1 MRFLQTEWHRHERER
16 NAWQIE
22 RAEMKARIGKLEGDL
37 RTNKKL
43 RESMEKHIK
52 MLENALRR
60 SREQKTKG
68 QESGNGASESSDTK
82 QSAKSSPSV
91 KRE

>member
-1 MRFLQTEWHRHERER
+1 
-16 NAWQIE
+16 
-22 RAEMKARIGKLEGDL
+22 MKARIGKQEGDL
-37 RTNKKL
+37 RTNRKL

-60 SREQKTKG
+60 SREQKAK
-68 QESGNGASESSDTK
+68 ENSGNGVSEGSETK

>member
-1 MRFLQTEWHRHERER
+1 
-16 NAWQIE
+16 
-22 RAEMKARIGKLEGDL
+22 MKARIGKLEGDL

-60 SREQKTKG
+60 SREKNTNG
-68 QESGNGASESSDTK
+68 QEAGNGVAETSETK
-82 QSAKSSPSV
+82 QSAKSSPRS
-91 KRE
+91 KRQWRTP

>member
-1 MRFLQTEWHRHERER
+1 
-16 NAWQIE
+16 
-22 RAEMKARIGKLEGDL
+22 MKARIGKLEGDL

-52 MLENALRR
+52 MLENALRK
-60 SREQKTKG
+60 SREQKMK
-68 QESGNGASESSDTK
+68 QESGNGASEASETK
-82 QSAKSSPSV
+82 PSAKSSPVV